1 MRRSFE
7 EPWWTTRGSNPP
19 SQVCKTHVTPL
30 RLLAHILPV
39 LRSCRSDLNRI
50 RILMRTHYRPRL
62 SLFSG
67 ASRENRTHSFLLTR
81 QAQSH
86 CAREAFGGGS
96 RIPTYA
102 VQGARCTPPLWTP
115 DIRAGTFEHS
125 VIPAWCLIR
134 GSNPGK
140 TDFESAMSAICI
152 NQTYRSDET
161 VAILLF
167 GYLFSCTEISVPT
180 SFCLSS
186 VLALARRLE
195 LRYAV

>member
-1 MRRSFE
+1 M
-7 EPWWTTRGSNPP
+7 
-19 SQVCKTHVTPL
+19 
-30 RLLAHILPV
+30 

-50 RILMRTHYRPRL
+50 RILLRTHYRPCL

-86 CAREAFGGGS
+86 CAREAFGAGS
-96 RIPTYA
+96 RIPYLRSPGRKVHT
-102 VQGARCTPPLWTP
+102 VLWTP
-115 DIRAGTFEHS
+115 GYAPAPLGDLG
-125 VIPAWCLIR
+125 IPSWCLIR

-167 GYLFSCTEISVPT
+167 GYLFSCTEIPVPT

-195 LRYAV
+195 LRYAI